1 MAGKPHRTS
10 ARIAPL
16 SDPDEAQREILA
28 KAPARP
34 DGTQRNIFLTFA
46 HHPMLLRRFNAFA
59 GTFMRFGLLSPY
71 ERELIVLRA
80 AGRVGCRY
88 EFAQHL
94 AIARDAGLDD
104 ETIRAVLRQ
113 PGAPP
118 LSSQDLLLASA
129 ADELIVDGDIC
140 DRTWAALSARFEP
153 AALLELLFTIGLYR
167 ITGEILNTVGVQ
179 PEQAPE
185 LAIDWDYAVAPASTE
200 TTPEA

>member
-1 MAGKPHRTS
+1 MAGKPYRSS

-16 SDPDEAQREILA
+16 RDPDEAQREILA

-46 HHPMLLRRFNAFA
+46 HHPMLLQRFNAFA

-71 ERELIVLRA
+71 ERELLVLRA
-80 AGRVGCRY
+80 AGRVGSRY
-88 EFAQHL
+88 EYAQHL

-104 ETIRAVLRQ
+104 ETIRAALCQ

-118 LSSQDLLLASA
+118 LSSEDLLLATA
-129 ADELIVDGDIC
+129 ADELIADGDIG

-153 AALLELLFTIGLYR
+153 AALLELLFTVGLYR
-167 ITGEILNTVGVQ
+167 ITGEILNTVGVE
-179 PEQAPE
+179 PEDDPDIE
-185 LAIDWDYAVAPASTE
+185 IDWSYAAAPASTE